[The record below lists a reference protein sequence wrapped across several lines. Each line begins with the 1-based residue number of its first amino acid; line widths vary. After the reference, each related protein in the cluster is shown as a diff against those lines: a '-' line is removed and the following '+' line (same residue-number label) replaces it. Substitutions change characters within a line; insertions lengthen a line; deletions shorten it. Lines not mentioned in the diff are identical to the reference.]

1 MVLDINRPVQ
11 TMGAQSAAPVTA
23 GLDALVG
30 RLGQAVRSGT
40 TRTLAWRR
48 AQLDGIIQFLAERE
62 HELAAALDAD
72 LGKPALAG
80 WMADIVPPRN
90 EARYAL
96 RHLAAWVRPRRVSVP
111 IAYKPGRAWVEH
123 EPKGVVLIV
132 APWNYPVQLCLSPL
146 VGAVA
151 AGNAA
156 VVKPSELAPATGRVL
171 AEWLPRYLDRDAVAV
186 VEGGMDVSQALL
198 DLPFDHIFFTGS
210 PRVGRIVM
218 GAAARH
224 LTPVTLELGGK
235 SPVIVAADADL
246 DVAARR
252 IAWAKLVNAGQ
263 TCIAPD
269 YVLVERSIRP
279 AFVDRLITHVERFAG
294 SAEPTRIVNETHL
307 RRLAAL
313 LDDHGGVTALE
324 GGPDMRTGR
333 FAPVVITDPDPESAL
348 MQEEIFGPILP
359 VVVTESL
366 DESIAFVAAR
376 PKPLALYLFTGSS
389 HVEQKVLERTSSGS
403 VCVNH
408 LLYQC
413 LVPELPFGGVGPA
426 GMGVYHGRAG
436 FETFS
441 HAKAVLRKPTTPDRS
456 VAYPPYSS
464 SAERA
469 FRLLLR

>member
-1 MVLDINRPVQ
+1 MVLDINQRVQNSAVGSGTPV
-11 TMGAQSAAPVTA
+11 GD
-23 GLDALVG
+23 GLDAVMG
-30 RLGQAVRSGT
+30 RLRQTVGSGT
-40 TRTLAWRR
+40 TRSLAWRR
-48 AQLDGIIQFLAERE
+48 AQLDGIIRFLTERE
-62 HELAAALDAD
+62 PELTRALEAD

-90 EARYAL
+90 EARHAL
-96 RHLAAWVRPRRVSVP
+96 RHLADWMRPQRVSVP
-111 IAYKPGRAWVEH
+111 AAYQPGRAHVRR
-123 EPKGVVLIV
+123 EPKGVVLVV

-156 VVKPSELAPATGRVL
+156 VIKPSELAPATAGVL
-171 AEWLPRYLDRDAVAV
+171 AEWLPKYLDHNAVAV
-186 VEGGMDVSQALL
+186 VEGGMEISQALL

-218 GAAARH
+218 TAAARH

-246 DVAARR
+246 GVAARR

-279 AFVDRLITHVERFAG
+279 AFVDRLITEVERFA
-294 SAEPTRIVNETHL
+294 SSVEPTRIVNETHI

-313 LDDHGGVTALE
+313 LEDHGGVTALE
-324 GGPDMRTGR
+324 GGPDVATGR
-333 FAPVVITDPDPESAL
+333 FAPVVITDPDPDSPL

-359 VVVTESL
+359 VVMTDSL
-366 DESIAFVAAR
+366 DESIAFVTAR
-376 PKPLALYLFTGSS
+376 PKPLALYLFTGNSA
-389 HVEQKVLERTSSGS
+389 VERDMLERTSSGS

-413 LVPELPFGGVGPA
+413 LVPGLPFGGVGTA
-426 GMGVYHGRAG
+426 GMGAYHGRAG

-441 HAKAVLRKPTTPDRS
+441 HAKAVLRKPTTPDLS
-456 VAYPPYSS
+456 LAYPPYGPM
-464 SAERA
+464 AERA

>member
-1 MVLDINRPVQ
+1 MVLDINQSMNAMGTERTTSVHGIDATVRGLRQTVQ
-11 TMGAQSAAPVTA
+11 SGIT
-23 GLDALVG
+23 
-30 RLGQAVRSGT
+30 RSLT
-40 TRTLAWRR
+40 WRR
-48 AQLDGIIQFLAERE
+48 AQLDGIIRFLTERE
-62 HELAAALDAD
+62 AELTEALHAD
-72 LGKPALAG
+72 LGKSPLAG

-90 EARYAL
+90 EARHAL
-96 RHLAAWVRPRRVSVP
+96 RHLAGWVRPERVAVP
-111 IAYKPGRAWVEH
+111 IAYQPGRARIIR
-123 EPKGVVLIV
+123 EPKGVVLVV

-156 VVKPSELAPATGRVL
+156 VVKPSELAPVTAHVL
-171 AEWLPRYLDRDAVAV
+171 AEWLPRYLDPSAVAV

-218 GAAARH
+218 AAAVRH

-269 YVLVERSIRP
+269 YVLVERSVRP
-279 AFVDRLITHVERFAG
+279 AFLERLIVEVERFAASG
-294 SAEPTRIVNETHL
+294 EPTRIVNETHL
-307 RRLAAL
+307 RRLAGL
-313 LDDHGGVTALE
+313 LDGHGGFTALE
-324 GGPDMRTGR
+324 GGPDLGTGR
-333 FAPVVITDPDPESAL
+333 FAPVVIADPDPDSAL
-348 MQEEIFGPILP
+348 MQDEIFGPILP
-359 VVVTESL
+359 IVVTDSL
-366 DESIAFVAAR
+366 DESIAFVTTR
-376 PKPLALYLFTGSS
+376 PKPLALYLFTQNSAI
-389 HVEQKVLERTSSGS
+389 EDDVLHRTSSGS

-413 LVPELPFGGVGPA
+413 LVPDLPFGGVGTA
-426 GMGVYHGRAG
+426 GMGAYHGRAG

-441 HAKAVLRKPTTPDRS
+441 HPKAILRKPTTPDPAF
-456 VAYPPYSS
+456 AYPPYGAF
-464 SAERA
+464 AERA

>member
-11 TMGAQSAAPVTA
+11 STGAQSTASVT
-23 GLDALVG
+23 GGVDAVIS

-40 TRTLAWRR
+40 TRSLAWRR
-48 AQLDGIIQFLAERE
+48 AQLDGIIQFLTERE
-62 HELAAALDAD
+62 RELTTALEAD
-72 LGKPALAG
+72 LGKPALAS

-90 EARYAL
+90 EARHAL
-96 RHLAAWVRPRRVSVP
+96 RHLADWMRPRRVSVP
-111 IAYKPGRAWVEH
+111 IAYQPGRAWVVH

-151 AGNAA
+151 AGNGA
-156 VVKPSELAPATGRVL
+156 VVKPSEMAPATGRVL

-210 PRVGRIVM
+210 PRVGRIVLS
-218 GAAARH
+218 AAARH

-279 AFVDRLITHVERFAG
+279 AFVDRLITQVHRFAA
-294 SAEPTRIVNETHL
+294 SVEPTRIVNETHL
-307 RRLAAL
+307 CRLAAL
-313 LDDHGGVTALE
+313 LDNHGGVTAVE
-324 GGPDMRTGR
+324 GGPDMHTGR
-333 FAPVVITDPDPESAL
+333 FAPVVITDPDPDSAL
-348 MQEEIFGPILP
+348 MQDEIFGPILP

-366 DESIAFVAAR
+366 DESIAFVTAR

-389 HVEQKVLERTSSGS
+389 VVEHDVLERTSSGS

-426 GMGVYHGRAG
+426 GMGAYHGRAG

-441 HAKAVLRKPTTPDRS
+441 HAKAVLRKPTKPDPS
-456 VAYPPYSS
+456 VAYPPYGPT
-464 SAERA
+464 AERA